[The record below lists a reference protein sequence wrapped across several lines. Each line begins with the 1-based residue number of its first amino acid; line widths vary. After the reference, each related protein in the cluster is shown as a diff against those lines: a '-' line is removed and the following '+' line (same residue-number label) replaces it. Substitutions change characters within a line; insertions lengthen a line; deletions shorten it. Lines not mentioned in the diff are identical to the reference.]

1 MSEKGKEAGI
11 AVTAEE
17 LARINRFA
25 KKELRAE
32 EVYTFAVKL
41 CDNEVDRDFERFD
54 RAALE
59 KLSELFVG
67 RTGIFDHSW
76 SAGGQTARIYRAE
89 VIEEETRTT
98 AGDKY
103 CWCKGW
109 AYMLRTEKNAELI
122 AEIEGGIKKEV
133 SVGCSAAKRSC
144 SICGKDAGLCEHERG
159 KYYGGKLCYAV
170 LSDITDAYEWSFVAV
185 PAQRAAGVVKRF
197 GQGEGSLKAMV
208 RACGS
213 RAQVRELE
221 ELETFSALGKS
232 DLGALRR
239 VEEGVVLPTTAIRTQ
254 ENLVKLH
261 KRGRM
266 LVASYEAIR
275 FQRLDLF
282 SVTLRQ
288 IGAYI
293 ARMHLDDA
301 VQVLMNGDG
310 NNNAAD
316 AYEIGSGSG
325 KISGTAGTLTYSAL
339 LEFWS
344 KFDPY
349 SMNTMLVSND
359 VMLQMLKL
367 SEFQNPLTGL
377 NFQGTGTLS
386 TPLGAK
392 LLRTSAVPAGKLIGL
407 DKNYALEH
415 ICGSEVM
422 VEYDKL
428 IDRQIERAA
437 ITSISGFA
445 KPYQEASKV
454 LTV

>member
-144 SICGKDAGLCEHERG
+144 SGKARARSRRWC
-159 KYYGGKLCYAV
+159 A
-170 LSDITDAYEWSFVAV
+170 
-185 PAQRAAGVVKRF
+185 RAAAARRCVSWRNWRHSPRWG
-197 GQGEGSLKAMV
+197 KAI
-208 RACGS
+208 
-213 RAQVRELE
+213 
-221 ELETFSALGKS
+221 SARC
-232 DLGALRR
+232 A
-239 VEEGVVLPTTAIRTQ
+239 
-254 ENLVKLH
+254 
-261 KRGRM
+261 
-266 LVASYEAIR
+266 
-275 FQRLDLF
+275 
-282 SVTLRQ
+282 
-288 IGAYI
+288 
-293 ARMHLDDA
+293 AR
-301 VQVLMNGDG
+301 
-310 NNNAAD
+310 
-316 AYEIGSGSG
+316 
-325 KISGTAGTLTYSAL
+325 
-339 LEFWS
+339 
-344 KFDPY
+344 
-349 SMNTMLVSND
+349 
-359 VMLQMLKL
+359 
-367 SEFQNPLTGL
+367 
-377 NFQGTGTLS
+377 
-386 TPLGAK
+386 
-392 LLRTSAVPAGKLIGL
+392 
-407 DKNYALEH
+407 
-415 ICGSEVM
+415 
-422 VEYDKL
+422 
-428 IDRQIERAA
+428 
-437 ITSISGFA
+437 
-445 KPYQEASKV
+445 
-454 LTV
+454 

>member
-41 CDNEVDRDFERFD
+41 CDNEVDRDFEHFD

-159 KYYGGKLCYAV
+159 KYYGG
-170 LSDITDAYEWSFVAV
+170 
-185 PAQRAAGVVKRF
+185 R
-197 GQGEGSLKAMV
+197 
-208 RACGS
+208 
-213 RAQVRELE
+213 
-221 ELETFSALGKS
+221 
-232 DLGALRR
+232 
-239 VEEGVVLPTTAIRTQ
+239 
-254 ENLVKLH
+254 
-261 KRGRM
+261 
-266 LVASYEAIR
+266 
-275 FQRLDLF
+275 
-282 SVTLRQ
+282 
-288 IGAYI
+288 
-293 ARMHLDDA
+293 
-301 VQVLMNGDG
+301 
-310 NNNAAD
+310 
-316 AYEIGSGSG
+316 
-325 KISGTAGTLTYSAL
+325 
-339 LEFWS
+339 
-344 KFDPY
+344 
-349 SMNTMLVSND
+349 
-359 VMLQMLKL
+359 
-367 SEFQNPLTGL
+367 
-377 NFQGTGTLS
+377 
-386 TPLGAK
+386 
-392 LLRTSAVPAGKLIGL
+392 
-407 DKNYALEH
+407 
-415 ICGSEVM
+415 
-422 VEYDKL
+422 
-428 IDRQIERAA
+428 
-437 ITSISGFA
+437 
-445 KPYQEASKV
+445 
-454 LTV
+454 